1 MDIKHVATDEL
12 VAMAGARRPGMTRI
26 EALEIKKV
34 KKAASEFE
42 SMLISN
48 WWNTMKQSGLDG
60 GEDESDPGKDT
71 LDQMGIQALSA
82 AIANGKGGLG
92 LGNMLAHSLMER
104 MDEAKLH
111 AAAHAVHGW
120 GEIRVDI
127 PGDAGALADACG
139 GSR

>member
-1 MDIKHVATDEL
+1 MDVKQVAADQL
-12 VAMAGARRPGMTRI
+12 VAMAQARHSGMTRI

-48 WWNTMKQSGLDG
+48 WWNTMKHSGLDG
-60 GEDESDPGKDT
+60 GEDDSDPGKDT

-104 MDEAKLH
+104 MDQAKLH
-111 AAAHAVHGW
+111 AGANAAQGP
-120 GEIRVDI
+120 GE
-127 PGDAGALADACG
+127 AGG
-139 GSR
+139 RGTR